1 MSAKNSLPTTIA
13 LGVARGGLEI
23 RQFMRQ
29 RESVVFTLAFP
40 IILLAIFGSVFKTT
54 IADGVTFSQYFVA
67 GMIASGLVNTGFQQL
82 AITIPM
88 EREFGSLKRLR
99 GTPMHVASYFIGKS
113 ILVFVSMAIQVLLL
127 LAGGMI
133 FFGVE
138 LPSDPYKWSVFTWLI
153 VFGSAASTAL
163 GIAFAAVPKSGRGAS
178 AVVSPVVIILQ
189 FFSGVFFVF
198 TDLPGWMQQVAA
210 IFPLKWMTQGMRSVF
225 LPDSFAL
232 REVAGTWETVEIEK
246 INRSICNFCSD
257 SFGNFC
263 IRGHFNSETNS
274 KTKPKNRLGGF
285 HQRD

>member
-1 MSAKNSLPTTIA
+1 MSQNKSLPTTIA

-54 IADGVTFSQYFVA
+54 LAEGVTFSQYFVA

-99 GTPMHVASYFIGKS
+99 GTPMHVSSYFIGKS

-133 FFGVE
+133 FFGVQ
-138 LPSDPYKWSVFTWLI
+138 LPTDPYKWLTFTWLI
-153 VFGSAASTAL
+153 VLGSAASTAL
-163 GIAFAAVPKSGRGAS
+163 GIAFSTVPKSGRGAS
-178 AVVSPVVIILQ
+178 AVVSPVVIVLQ

-232 REVAGTWETVEIEK
+232 REVAGTWETERTFLILMAWL
-246 INRSICNFCSD
+246 IAGIFLSIRTFKWS
-257 SFGNFC
+257 
-263 IRGHFNSETNS
+263 
-274 KTKPKNRLGGF
+274 
-285 HQRD
+285 RD